1 MNPQPLE
8 AALKENGKNQ
18 NITITYNFGEF
29 KDQIASLKEKFSK
42 LAERLHQT
50 AEALQD
56 PGRIATAGLVDEMEG
71 GQKDFLELHSKVLEI
86 GNSLGIAD
94 FPENE
99 KIHSLKDLELM
110 VNSFAEFEDKRK
122 TFEELKNR
130 VLLVLE
136 RVALIGHRDAI
147 DFQPLSEI
155 KAKAAELRQAIA
167 DGSQPGSHREM
178 DALANGSQ
186 AFSDLLT
193 FIEASSELDDVRWGL
208 VHESV
213 EQNFGKSL
221 AVAASR
227 GKLMIAT
234 ESIPQRP
241 LQWLSKKEPTPPL
254 PPVLEPVGAPPAAGE
269 DGAAMSKEKDAAPPG
284 SPVVES
290 VSPSMA
296 SGKEAVALPKEK
308 EEALPVAPVAEPV
321 DSPMASRRETIALS
335 KKKEA
340 APPIAP
346 VAEPVGSSMASG
358 KEAVAQV
365 SGGVQSAKKKN
376 GPRVSLVEDKDQTI
390 FDFLHKLTSSLQE
403 KRKQ

>member
-8 AALKENGKNQ
+8 AALKENGRNKN
-18 NITITYNFGEF
+18 ISITYNFGEF
-29 KDQIASLKEKFSK
+29 KDQIASLKERFSM
-42 LAERLHQT
+42 LAERLGQL
-50 AEALQD
+50 AQELKD
-56 PGRIATAGLVDEMEG
+56 PGRLSTAGLVNEMEG
-71 GQKDFLELHSKVLEI
+71 AQKDFLELHSKVLEI

-99 KIHSLKDLELM
+99 KVHSLKDLELL

-130 VLLVLE
+130 VLLILD
-136 RVALIGHRDAI
+136 RVSMIAHRDPI

-155 KAKAAELRQAIA
+155 KAKAVELQQAIG
-167 DGSQPGSHREM
+167 DSSRPGSHREM
-178 DALANGSQ
+178 EALANGSQ

-193 FIEASSELDDVRWGL
+193 FIEASSELDDVRWGR

-234 ESIPQRP
+234 ESIPQGP
-241 LQWLSKKEPTPPL
+241 LQLLSKKEPTPPL
-254 PPVLEPVGAPPAAGE
+254 PPVLKPVGAPPAAGE
-269 DGAAMSKEKDAAPPG
+269 AVAAMSKEKEAAPPV

-296 SGKEAVALPKEK
+296 SGRKGIPLPKEK
-308 EEALPVAPVAEPV
+308 EANPPVLSVAAVVNP
-321 DSPMASRRETIALS
+321 
-335 KKKEA
+335 
-340 APPIAP
+340 
-346 VAEPVGSSMASG
+346 SMASG
-358 KEAVAQV
+358 KEAVPQV
-365 SGGVQSAKKKN
+365 NGGVQSAKKKN
-376 GPRVSLVEDKDQTI
+376 GPRVSFIEDKDQTI